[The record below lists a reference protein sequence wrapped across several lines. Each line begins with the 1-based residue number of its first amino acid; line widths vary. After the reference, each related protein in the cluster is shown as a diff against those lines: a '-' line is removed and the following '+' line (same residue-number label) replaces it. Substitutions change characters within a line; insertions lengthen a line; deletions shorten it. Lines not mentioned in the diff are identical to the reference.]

1 MFASP
6 EVVSGFELLRG
17 AVLLL
22 RDHLSE
28 PVSRRPEDRMTYR
41 IFYPSGHCFEMIG
54 RLQSTVVE
62 DVFTPVIVDEN
73 DVVCML
79 DPRAH
84 VYCEDLPLYSPKSS
98 GLQWVQEY
106 LRKEP

>member
-1 MFASP
+1 
-6 EVVSGFELLRG
+6 
-17 AVLLL
+17 
-22 RDHLSE
+22 
-28 PVSRRPEDRMTYR
+28 
-41 IFYPSGHCFEMIG
+41 MIG

-106 LRKEP
+106 LRKEPSWLDPKKWNGPTTTWGEIRRSAIPGSKS